1 MKKILYLFHKIFN
14 ITSMFKIIKHIHLL
28 FLTSLFCFTVS
39 GQTTVT
45 VFSET
50 FSAPNSNTWI
60 DNNAI
65 PNSNWT
71 ASNIEQCGSRISGG
85 QLHVTNR
92 RSSSQKHG
100 QGFAYVNCGP
110 GGAFDP
116 QYNST
121 LNSNSGIITWTFNM
135 QLNVQ
140 GRSNSDPLSCSSAS
154 SQNGKIAAAFI
165 LGSNGTSQVL
175 SSTGNCNQNGT
186 ADGYAVIFPVTST
199 SNIRPRLV
207 RFTNGIY
214 NGTIN
219 TIATWNTNI
228 SAKYYVSYKVTY
240 NTSTN
245 QWSLQ
250 VREDNS
256 GSFNDP
262 DAGTYSAA
270 VTGVDGVYATQALNY
285 MGGYLH
291 AGCIG
296 LCDDAAYIARF
307 DNVKVKITTTCTPPP
322 APPTVNVVAPTCSA
336 NGTASISN
344 HIPGAT
350 YTFNPA
356 GPSVNG
362 SGVITGFTFGTAY
375 TVTATHNGC
384 TSDPSSSFTILG
396 MLPTPGA
403 PIVNVVAP
411 TCSANG
417 TASISN
423 HIPGA
428 TYTFNPTGPNVDGSG
443 NIGGGI
449 SYGTAYTVTV
459 THNGCTSNSSVSF
472 TIEGMQSASNI
483 DVTATN
489 SEVCQGEPVVLT
501 ASGGVSYSWNTGS
514 TDESITVH
522 PTATTTYT
530 VTGTDAN
537 GCESTAQVTITVNP
551 LPAVDAGNDIE
562 LCIADGIVLTA
573 YNPDGATITW
583 NNGVSDGVPFTQTE
597 NTVTYTVTA
606 ELNGCTSTDQVTVS
620 ISSSLSDVEIATYY
634 EVCLGRQAV
643 IAVNNPIQGYT
654 YSWYYGGIMV
664 GTGSALTINNT
675 SKYDEGQYTLFVE
688 NQNGCFEEFDIT
700 LNVIDCGVQIPE
712 AFSPNGDGIN
722 DYFHIGNLEAYPK
735 SELWIYNRWGI
746 EVYHA
751 ENYLNNW
758 DGTSQSSLNMGGDEL
773 PEGTYYYVLKL
784 GDSNKNLLGA
794 GKKHNGTVYLKR

>member
-65 PNSNWT
+65 PNSDWT

-140 GRSNSDPLSCSSAS
+140 TQYSSDPLSCSSAS

-186 ADGYAVIFPVTST
+186 ADGYAVLFPVTST

-443 NIGGGI
+443 NITDFT
-449 SYGTAYTVTV
+449 SGTPYTVTV
-459 THNGCTSNSSVSF
+459 THNGCTSNASSSF
-472 TIEGMQSASNI
+472 TIQGMLTTPGAPTVNVVAATCSAN
-483 DVTATN
+483 
-489 SEVCQGEPVVLT
+489 GT
-501 ASGGVSYSWNTGS
+501 ASISNHIPG
-514 TDESITVH
+514 
-522 PTATTTYT
+522 ATYT
-530 VTGTDAN
+530 FNPAGPNVNGSGIITGLT
-537 GCESTAQVTITVNP
+537 P
-551 LPAVDAGNDIE
+551 GN
-562 LCIADGIVLTA
+562 
-573 YNPDGATITW
+573 
-583 NNGVSDGVPFTQTE
+583 S
-597 NTVTYTVTA
+597 YTVTA
-606 ELNGCTSTDQVTVS
+606 THNGCTSDPSSSFTIQGMLATPAAPTVKVVAPTCSANGTASISNHIPGATYTFDPVGPNVDGSGNITDFTSGTAYTVTATESGCTSSIANFTVEGILPTPTVS
-620 ISSSLSDVEIATYY
+620 ASFT
-634 EVCLGRQAV
+634 
-643 IAVNNPIQGYT
+643 NPT
-654 YSWYYGGIMV
+654 TCGGN
-664 GTGSALTINNT
+664 GTIELTFTNVDDGDYTIN
-675 SKYDEGQYTLFVE
+675 YDEGSFT
-688 NQNGCFEEFDIT
+688 
-700 LNVIDCGVQIPE
+700 NV
-712 AFSPNGDGIN
+712 
-722 DYFHIGNLEAYPK
+722 
-735 SELWIYNRWGI
+735 
-746 EVYHA
+746 
-751 ENYLNNW
+751 
-758 DGTSQSSLNMGGDEL
+758 T
-773 PEGTYYYVLKL
+773 
-784 GDSNKNLLGA
+784 
-794 GKKHNGTVYLKR
+794 